1 MRSKNSL
8 SGPGGVFFKG
18 ATVGVAILVVTVVL
32 PWVALGQEMKV
43 DKSKIAKS
51 ISFSSYGG
59 SWQENLSKAVLEPF
73 EKEYGVKILQ
83 SSHGG
88 EEEILAKIRAGGE
101 GAYDLITINESGFYP
116 GVKQGLFEPLDFNNM
131 PNFKNVMT
139 PLQKPIYDPGIQVDG
154 KVRSVP
160 SVFGTTAITYNTERV
175 RPKPDSWAVF
185 WDKTYAKR
193 MSMNELAWYR
203 VFTTALY
210 LGQDPNNVKDW
221 NALWNAIREQH
232 KLVLKYWSSV
242 MEMQQLFTNRE
253 IYLGEFWS
261 GRTVNLIRQGVP
273 VAYVIPKEGASTWV
287 EAWCVPKGSK
297 AKYTAEVLMNFM
309 LSSSIAPRMSELTGY
324 PCSLNPSAY
333 KVTDTIK
340 GLPDFDPSGTLGKY
354 KFVDYEYKEKNN
366 VEWTEKFNQ
375 IKMGG

>member
-1 MRSKNSL
+1 
-8 SGPGGVFFKG
+8 
-18 ATVGVAILVVTVVL
+18 
-32 PWVALGQEMKV
+32 
-43 DKSKIAKS
+43 
-51 ISFSSYGG
+51 
-59 SWQENLSKAVLEPF
+59 
-73 EKEYGVKILQ
+73 
-83 SSHGG
+83 
-88 EEEILAKIRAGGE
+88 
-101 GAYDLITINESGFYP
+101 
-116 GVKQGLFEPLDFNNM
+116 
-131 PNFKNVMT
+131 
-139 PLQKPIYDPGIQVDG
+139 
-154 KVRSVP
+154 
-160 SVFGTTAITYNTERV
+160 
-175 RPKPDSWAVF
+175 
-185 WDKTYAKR
+185 

-232 KLVLKYWSSV
+232 KLVLKYWSSG